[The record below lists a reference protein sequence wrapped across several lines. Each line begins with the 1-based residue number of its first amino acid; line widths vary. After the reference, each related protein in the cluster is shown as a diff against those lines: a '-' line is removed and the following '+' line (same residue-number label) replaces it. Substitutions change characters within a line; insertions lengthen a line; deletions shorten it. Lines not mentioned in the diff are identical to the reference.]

1 MALSVDVNLFVL
13 GRVVPQLQMRTLA
26 RSPSFE
32 GSAVE
37 PIQNLSP
44 EIVAD
49 HWLRGL
55 DP

>member
-1 MALSVDVNLFVL
+1 ML
-13 GRVVPQLQMRTLA
+13 GQVGPQLQMLTLV
-26 RSPSFE
+26 RSQTFE
-32 GSAVE
+32 ESAVE